1 MRFQSFKQGIQTIHI
16 RKNKM
21 LNDEKLIEISR
32 GVDTYMTTLLSRYEI
47 TPLSLAAILMAR
59 AMVLNKE
66 AGSTE
71 DFLKLLSSISRDPP
85 MQKNEKVH

>member
-1 MRFQSFKQGIQTIHI
+1 M
-16 RKNKM
+16 
-21 LNDEKLIEISR
+21 NDAQLIEISR
-32 GVDTYMTTLLSRYEI
+32 GVDSYLSTLLVKYEV

-71 DFLKLLSSISRDPP
+71 DFLKLLSSISQDPP
-85 MQKNEKVH
+85 MQRNETKVH